1 MAIRTS
7 GDYGN
12 KLSDYE
18 GDDLESEKGSNI
30 YGLVG
35 NGFSPT
41 TPIQSTKRLKANVY
55 EIQVVQRQLCFV
67 PHNIETDSL
76 IKADRGPAIDVIK
89 EIERFWKLRAEFKKH
104 GFLHKRGFLLYG
116 PPGTGK
122 TSTLNQIM
130 DDTIQKDGL
139 VVLAPVGPPSALI
152 GMLRSLREIE
162 PERNVLVVMED
173 LDNLIRYGETELLS
187 LLDGEHA
194 IDNVVF
200 LATTNYIERLPPRVV
215 NRPSRFDK
223 QILIS
228 GPDAEMR
235 RKYLVSRHME
245 GAVLE
250 AFITASHGLSM
261 AHLKELIISV
271 AILGNPLDGEVKR
284 LKGAVKGK
292 VEVVAEDSAPS

>member
-18 GDDLESEKGSNI
+18 GDDLEQEKGSN
-30 YGLVG
+30 VF
-35 NGFSPT
+35 NVVDKGFSPA
-41 TPIQSTKRLKANVY
+41 TPAQSTKRLKSAVY
-55 EIQVVQRQLCFV
+55 EIQVLQRQLCFV

-76 IKADRGPAIDVIK
+76 IKADKGPAIEVIN
-89 EIERFWKLRAEFKKH
+89 EIERFWKLRAEFKKY

-116 PPGTGK
+116 VPGGGK

-130 DDTIQKDGL
+130 SDTVAKDGL
-139 VVLAPVGPPSALI
+139 VVLAPVGPPAALI

-162 PERNVLVVMED
+162 PTRNVLVVMED
-173 LDNLIRYGETELLS
+173 LDTLIRYGEVELLS

-200 LATTNYIERLPPRVV
+200 LATTNYIERLPARVV

-228 GPDAEMR
+228 GPDADMR
-235 RKYLVSRHME
+235 RKYLASRHME

-250 AFITASHGLSM
+250 AFVAASHGLSM

-271 AILGNPLDGEVKR
+271 AILGNPLEGEIKR
-284 LKGAVKGK
+284 LKGAVKG
-292 VEVVAEDSAPS
+292 VAAPVVAEES